1 MDWMTIAAKEW
12 LWFLC
17 TVIGAFLVMI
27 LIDLVVA
34 KAPLS
39 VDDMWF
45 LSWALVLLF
54 YSVRITVLAIR
65 QLKKKNNERRSR

>member
-1 MDWMTIAAKEW
+1 MDWKTIAAKEW

-34 KAPLS
+34 KEPLS

-45 LSWALVLLF
+45 SSWMLVVLF
-54 YSVRITVLAIR
+54 YCVRLTVLAIKQIR
-65 QLKKKNNERRSR
+65 KEK